1 MEIPDIHVATAFI
14 GILDPIFSSQGQ
26 RIVRPVR
33 FSWTEWS
40 KIYLC
45 NFLVIIKNQPLPTKC
60 QKLKTPIQST
70 LERTLHSSLFIYL
83 YIIRTEL

>member
-1 MEIPDIHVATAFI
+1 MEIPDIHVATTFI

-40 KIYLC
+40 KIYVT
-45 NFLVIIKNQPLPTKC
+45 FW
-60 QKLKTPIQST
+60 
-70 LERTLHSSLFIYL
+70 
-83 YIIRTEL
+83 